1 MDVMPIERNQSTQ
14 DLTADNDRRRDIGDV
29 LAVGFGTTVAIWAVG
44 YVGQMPLTN
53 VPPVAFV
60 GLMLLCLL
68 VGGWV
73 AGRYTR
79 RGVRGGALVGLVSAA
94 LNLLIVGS
102 LLQNRDAET
111 VPTAWLWLP
120 GTIGASVALAAVG
133 ASMARMNIPPWK
145 KRSVQDMVPVY
156 ENINWAAALA
166 WITCAAA
173 LLLITAG
180 GLVTGL
186 RAGMAV
192 PNWPGSFDFNMF
204 LFPLAIM
211 TGGVFYEHAHRL
223 LGSLLA
229 LCALTLAIYVAFS
242 VKPGKRLVALIWAVG
257 TLVAVQGLLGGFRVT
272 ENSAAL
278 AVLHGFIAHLV
289 LAGLVLVAVML
300 TRNGSGER
308 SDSQHSMKRLAA
320 AGTAAHQLSGPT
332 CRRPLNGSIQTEQCI
347 HIGISNADCPHP
359 NPLRAPTE
367 GWSGEGTALYHL
379 DLLALIFIVL
389 VFAQTLLGVLVR
401 QMNVLLLPHVAIAAI
416 AAAIAMAAGT
426 RAWGRFRKGSM
437 EHRCGMALIIVV
449 ILQIAL
455 GIVAV
460 VFRTPPVDQ
469 SPSAEMLL
477 LAGGLP
483 PVPPLQAILTTLH
496 QTNAALML
504 GLGVILANCHAIK

>member
-1 MDVMPIERNQSTQ
+1 MDVKPVEQNQLSPPP
-14 DLTADNDRRRDIGDV
+14 AAEASCRRDIGDV
-29 LAVGFGTTVAIWAVG
+29 LVVGFGTTVAIWAVG

-111 VPTAWLWLP
+111 TPTAWLWLP
-120 GTIGASVALAAVG
+120 GTIGASVALAALG
-133 ASMARMNIPPWK
+133 AAMALMNVPPRK
-145 KRSVQDMVPVY
+145 KRNMQDTSQDY
-156 ENINWAAALA
+156 EYINWAAALA

-257 TLVAVQGLLGGFRVT
+257 TLVAIQGLLGGFRVT

-300 TRNGSGER
+300 TRRGSAELY
-308 SDSQHSMKRLAA
+308 DSRHTMNCLAA
-320 AGTAAHQLSGPT
+320 AGTAAHRRSRPT
-332 CRRPLNGSIQTEQCI
+332 FRRSLNGLVHTEQCI
-347 HIGISNADCPHP
+347 NFGISNGDCPHP
-359 NPLRAPTE
+359 SPLRAPTE
-367 GWSGEGTALYHL
+367 GWSGDGTALYHL

-401 QMNVLLLPHVAIAAI
+401 QMNVFLLPHVAIAAI
-416 AAAIAMAAGT
+416 AAATAMIVGT
-426 RAWGRFRKGSM
+426 RAWGRCRKGSM
-437 EHRCGMALIIVV
+437 EHRCGMGLIIVV

-483 PVPPLQAILTTLH
+483 PVPPLQAILTTVH

-504 GLGVILANCHAIK
+504 GLGVILANCYAEA